1 MMGSECVACGHF
13 YYETSEQRFK
23 GDGRINN
30 VNIPKEVILKLEL
43 AEWSGRLDSK

>member
-1 MMGSECVACGHF
+1 MLHVVIF
-13 YYETSEQRFK
+13 IETSEQRFK

-43 AEWSGRLDSK
+43 AEWSGRLGSK